1 MKKALIFATLLALI
15 VSSTTAFGSGTRPR
29 GGTDF
34 GWGKDTTRGTNSN
47 ISNERRL
54 IARGRTQVRRY
65 ITCKS
70 CEYHNN
76 LNRDTAREVAQA
88 VRAGRFNIKDDRRK
102 FVLAYLNDRY
112 GI

>member
-1 MKKALIFATLLALI
+1 MKKALISATLLALLAT
-15 VSSTTAFGSGTRPR
+15 STTTFASGTRPR

-47 ISNERRL
+47 ISEERRL

-65 ITCKS
+65 ITCKR
-70 CEYHNN
+70 CEYHDN
-76 LNRDTAREVAQA
+76 LNRETAAEVAQA
-88 VRAGRFNIKDDRRK
+88 VRAGRFKIKDNRRDA
-102 FVLAYLNDRY
+102 VLAYLNERF

>member
-1 MKKALIFATLLALI
+1 MKKALISATLLALLA
-15 VSSTTAFGSGTRPR
+15 SSTTAFGSGTRPR

-34 GWGKDTTRGTNSN
+34 GWGKETMRGTNSN

-54 IARGRTQVRRY
+54 ITRGRTQVRRH

-76 LNRDTAREVAQA
+76 LNRETAREVARA
-88 VRAGRFNIKDDRRK
+88 VRAGRFDIKDNRRNA
-102 FVLAYLNDRY
+102 VLAYLIERY